1 MTQAAFVDFAA
12 LKQQVSISQAAQML
26 GLKMKTQG
34 AQMRGACP
42 ACNQGGERALAVNTE
57 KASFY
62 CFACKGDRK
71 QSGSGDVIALVSH
84 ITGKSARDAAQQIAT
99 HFRFTG
105 NGSQVP
111 EQPHPAPARKVGFD
125 AESYLKGLDSGAE
138 QLQPLGVAPD
148 TLEAWRAGYCKTG
161 LNRGKLAIALC
172 DREGDILGF
181 AGRSLENAQLTFP
194 NGLEPKDIIF
204 GQEKVVE
211 GEVRLLREP
220 LEVIQAS
227 EVGEP
232 AVCFLTDTVD
242 AQQLEMLAS
251 LLDQKKAQLIL

>member
-12 LKQQVSISQAAQML
+12 LKQQVSISQAVQML
-26 GLKMKTQG
+26 GLAMKTQG
-34 AQMRGACP
+34 SQMRGACP

-57 KASFY
+57 KQSYY
-62 CFACKGDRK
+62 CFADRK
-71 QSGSGDVIALVSH
+71 GGDVIALVSH
-84 ITGKSARDAAQQIAT
+84 ITGKSARDAAQQMAT

-111 EQPHPAPARKVGFD
+111 EQPHPAPARKPGFD

-138 QLQPLGVAPD
+138 QLRPLGVAPD
-148 TLEAWRAGYCKTG
+148 TFEAWRAGYCKTG

-172 DREGDILGF
+172 DREGNILGF
-181 AGRSLENAQLTFP
+181 AGRSLENGQLTFP

-251 LLDQKKAQLIL
+251 LLDQKKAHLIL